1 MFGNASISG
10 TAAGIYVVIYQP
22 AQASQG
28 LMRVKSQLSKKDLAI
43 SRFKFVAMHMDANR
57 YQDLKSNLEG
67 KPIRNIYGWT
77 DSSTAL
83 HWVRSEDNFKHFVS
97 NRVK

>member
-28 LMRVKSQLSKKDLAI
+28 LMRVKSQLSKKDLTI

-57 YQDLKSNLEG
+57 YQNLKSNLEEKLFETSMDG
-67 KPIRNIYGWT
+67 LTVPLLY
-77 DSSTAL
+77 TAL
-83 HWVRSEDNFKHFVS
+83 EVKTTS
-97 NRVK
+97 NTL